1 MTKDLIASYTPDF
14 KIYHVLDRF
23 TYRQDNSKILSYN
36 KVFFEG
42 APPVNGKKRTN
53 KLKTDIE
60 GHTGNILI
68 EWKP

>member
-1 MTKDLIASYTPDF
+1 MLTLLIELKP
-14 KIYHVLDRF
+14 I
-23 TYRQDNSKILSYN
+23 N